1 MYAFM
6 YERAYLCARQW
17 EQISIETRRQSVG
30 GVMRCQWKEIY
41 KAIYTSRHGMA
52 KTNIKLAGCPKVF
65 ETHTLCS
72 TLSVGFLCFDLKCDD
87 WARERGSVAVGPLYE
102 V

>member
-1 MYAFM
+1 
-6 YERAYLCARQW
+6 
-17 EQISIETRRQSVG
+17 
-30 GVMRCQWKEIY
+30 
-41 KAIYTSRHGMA
+41 MA

-72 TLSVGFLCFDLKCDD
+72 TLSVGFLCFVLKCDD